1 MNKVKSQLK
10 SLISDLD
17 KECRGDLNA
26 INKIGTLIDLSSDLE
41 SEEGVKFAISKAENL
56 KKRIDSPEDLSLLH
70 YNIANAWASFKRIAR
85 SKGKTNLSWDNV
97 ELERE
102 LLNLRIALKLFKKT
116 EIKEIK
122 NDFICRVLTNLGN
135 LFSNIGRFCD
145 AIECW
150 ESALKYMPSFSMAIG
165 NRGYGLVSYSNVLY
179 DSGHKILFL
188 NQARKDLSS
197 SLNGTLEG
205 GAKSAFQETIDFINK
220 YLPPDLEIEDLE
232 EEKLGNSDE
241 EINYR
246 KWVLKNKLFLNPL
259 NDISTS
265 SFASN
270 DVLTLPSIV
279 MNIGEGPY
287 FHAFF
292 NQIKQEYVS
301 ARFLYF
307 EGIQQNYGNPHFSD
321 RKVLQYNTL
330 DYPIYSLSIEKVKAC
345 FTIIYSIFDKISFLL
360 NHYFKLHI
368 PDRKVSFRTFWY
380 VDQNKTKPL
389 RSELTSNFNWPL
401 RGLFWLSKDIFEQKE
416 GFRESIDPEAEE
428 INTIR
433 NHIVHK
439 YLKVHDELL
448 WNNSPYEIEKFL
460 TDKLAYSVKR
470 SDLEGKTLKLLKLI
484 RASLVYLSLGIHV
497 EERHRSQE
505 RDEEVIIP
513 PISIDIWEDDWKV

>member
-1 MNKVKSQLK
+1 M
-10 SLISDLD
+10 SDLD
-17 KECRGDLNA
+17 RECCGNLKT
-26 INKIGTLIDLSSDLE
+26 INKIGALIDLSSDLE
-41 SEEGVKFAISKAENL
+41 SEEGVRFAISKAETLIRTIN
-56 KKRIDSPEDLSLLH
+56 SPEHLSLLH
-70 YNIANAWASFKRIAR
+70 YNLANAWACFKHIAR
-85 SKGKTNLSWDNV
+85 SRGKINLSWDNV

-102 LLNLRIALKLFKKT
+102 LLNLRIALKIFKKT
-116 EIKEIK
+116 KIEEIK

-135 LFSNIGRFCD
+135 LFSHIGRFCD

-150 ESALKYMPSFSMAIG
+150 EIALKYIPSFSMAIG

-188 NQARKDLSS
+188 NQARKDLSAS
-197 SLNGTLEG
+197 FSGTLEG
-205 GAKSAFQETIDFINK
+205 GANNAFQETIDFINK
-220 YLPPDLEIEDLE
+220 YLPPDSEIQEPE
-232 EEKLGNSDE
+232 EEKLGSSDE

-265 SFASN
+265 TFAAN

-279 MNIGEGPY
+279 MDIGEGPY

-292 NQIKQEYVS
+292 NQIKQEYAS

-307 EGIQQNYGNPHFSD
+307 DGIQQNYGDPHFSD
-321 RKVLQYNTL
+321 RRVLQYNTL

-345 FTIIYSIFDKISFLL
+345 FTIIYSIFDKIAFLL

-380 VDQNKTKPL
+380 VDQKKTKPL
-389 RSELTSNFNWPL
+389 RSEFTSNFNWPL

-416 GFRESIDPEAEE
+416 GFRESIEPDAEE

-433 NHIVHK
+433 NHIAHK
-439 YLKVHDELL
+439 YLKVHDELC
-448 WNNSPYEIEKFL
+448 WRDPPDEIKKFL
-460 TDKLAYSVKR
+460 TDKLAYSVIR
-470 SDLEGKTLKLLKLI
+470 SDLEDKTLRLLKLV

-497 EERHRSQE
+497 EEGHRAQE
-505 RDEEVIIP
+505 RDEEVIITP
-513 PISIDIWEDDWKV
+513 MFLDTWEDDWKV